1 MTYQLHLQLDD
12 SLEGNLRAFAAANRL
27 TLSAAVRFLLS
38 DEASYVTGSVVT
50 VDGGL
55 SMGA

>member
-27 TLSAAVRFLLS
+27 TLSAAVRFLLIQALKENE
-38 DEASYVTGSVVT
+38 DAR
-50 VDGGL
+50 L
-55 SMGA
+55 SR